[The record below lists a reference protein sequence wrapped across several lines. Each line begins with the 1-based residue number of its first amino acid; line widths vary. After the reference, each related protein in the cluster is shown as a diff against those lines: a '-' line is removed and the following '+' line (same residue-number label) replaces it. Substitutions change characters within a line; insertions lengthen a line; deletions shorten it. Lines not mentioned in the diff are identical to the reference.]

1 MIGFA
6 ILSCKHTQGLYQYAA
21 HGERRSV
28 PSAVLKVFSTKM
40 KDHRQERNMSSGR
53 LSKGRW
59 STYEQEMDHA
69 FTLIFHNIKRLQDGV
84 LSKSDSS
91 LAENS
96 NQEKLETKTNVSI
109 STKFPVRK
117 RSESAP
123 YLEFVNGAQNGG
135 LPQALS
141 QEHKSGSF
149 HDVSD
154 VGRSPTSGRRVRFAD
169 DYATEKKSTIR
180 THRLSPLA
188 SQAIFPNRRILHDY
202 KPSDLEKECESTV
215 KSR

>member
-1 MIGFA
+1 M
-6 ILSCKHTQGLYQYAA
+6 
-21 HGERRSV
+21 
-28 PSAVLKVFSTKM
+28 
-40 KDHRQERNMSSGR
+40 
-53 LSKGRW
+53 
-59 STYEQEMDHA
+59 
-69 FTLIFHNIKRLQDGV
+69 
-84 LSKSDSS
+84 
-91 LAENS
+91 
-96 NQEKLETKTNVSI
+96 SI

-135 LPQALS
+135 LPRALS

-149 HDVSD
+149 HNVSD

-169 DYATEKKSTIR
+169 DYATEEKSRIR

>member
-1 MIGFA
+1 M
-6 ILSCKHTQGLYQYAA
+6 
-21 HGERRSV
+21 
-28 PSAVLKVFSTKM
+28 
-40 KDHRQERNMSSGR
+40 NMSSR

-84 LSKSDSS
+84 LSQSDPSV
-91 LAENS
+91 AENFS
-96 NQEKLETKTNVSI
+96 QEKSETKADVSI
-109 STKFPVRK
+109 RTNFPVRK

-123 YLEFVNGAQNGG
+123 YLEFVDGAQNGG
-135 LPQALS
+135 LPRALF

-154 VGRSPTSGRRVRFAD
+154 AGRSPTSRRRVRFAD
-169 DYATEKKSTIR
+169 DYAREEKSKIR

-188 SQAIFPNRRILHDY
+188 SQGSFHNRRMLHDC
-202 KPSDLEKECESTV
+202 KPSDLVVKECESAV